1 MAFGLEKDFL
11 KIPKEEKI
19 DILYKYLVEGKSG
32 SQIAEE
38 LYQNKN
44 YAWKVS
50 AVKQGYNFNGRDF
63 RGKYKISV
71 KKIEEIIKKYPEGV
85 FDKNINLE
93 EELISED
100 WNKEELDNKE
110 FKDEE
115 TIDNFDSGLS
125 KYIKKDK
132 IDISIFDGMRLDFH
146 DYWKYNP
153 DNPEADPHNSNF
165 ITVRNEINSLLRQNI
180 TLGVDEKVLFT
191 YLFASDIFCYYE
203 YICYIFGMKNKKNL
217 VLKSY
222 KEKYI
227 TYTHTHNVES
237 FFNFVL
243 SIINS
248 NMDEDLKLAIKDEEN
263 SSDIEMM
270 NDTNIVENNYK
281 KKLYNK
287 TVSKKVNAYLNLL
300 TVLTK
305 VNNSDRKMECKN
317 LFKATRAI
325 DKLLKKGIPG
335 YAIES
340 IIYPL
345 ECLLFFG
352 QKFIKID
359 IINEEYKKNKYDI
372 NDFGDLLDFYI
383 EEYYTKGTVID
394 SLVETY
400 LIAFDLAE
408 DARPYITKIIESMP
422 ALHDDWIYM
431 FKDEEYIGRKN
442 LDEVEKYFDYMFT
455 RKFILEL
462 QEIFNKKSK

>member
-71 KKIEEIIKKYPEGV
+71 KKIEEIIRKYPEGV

-100 WNKEELDNKE
+100 LDKDELDNKE

-115 TIDNFDSGLS
+115 TIDNFDSGFS

-153 DNPEADPHNSNF
+153 DNPEADHHDSDFRIVNG
-165 ITVRNEINSLLRQNI
+165 EINSLLRENV
-180 TLGVDEKVLFT
+180 TLSMAQK
-191 YLFASDIFCYYE
+191 YLFVYLFYSGIYFDRE
-203 YICYIFGMKNKKNL
+203 YIYFIFGIKNKKNL
-217 VLKSY
+217 VLESY
-222 KEKYI
+222 KGKYFCD
-227 TYTHTHNVES
+227 THNVES
-237 FFNFVL
+237 LFNFVL
-243 SIINS
+243 WIANS

-263 SSDIEMM
+263 MSYIESI

-281 KKLYNK
+281 KKLYDK
-287 TVSKKVNAYLNLL
+287 TVSKKIGAYLKLL

-317 LFKATRAI
+317 LFKVTRAI
-325 DKLLKKGIPG
+325 DKLLKRGIPG

-340 IIYPL
+340 MTYPL

-352 QKFIKID
+352 RRYIKID
-359 IINEEYKKNKYDI
+359 IVNQEYKKNKYDI
-372 NDFGDLLDFYI
+372 YDFGDLLDFYI
-383 EEYYTKGTVID
+383 EEYYNKGSVID
-394 SLVETY
+394 SLVETH
-400 LIAFDLAE
+400 LIALDLAE
-408 DARPYITKIIESMP
+408 DARPYIKKIIESMDSLP
-422 ALHDDWIYM
+422 CDWIYM
-431 FKDEEYIGRKN
+431 FKDEHNIGRKN
-442 LDEVEKYFDYMFT
+442 LEEVEEYFDYKFT

-462 QEIFNKKSK
+462 QEIFNEKSK

>member
-50 AVKQGYNFNGRDF
+50 AVKQGYNFNGRNF

-71 KKIEEIIKKYPEGV
+71 KKIEEIVKKYPEGV

-125 KYIKKDK
+125 KYIKKDE
-132 IDISIFDGMRLDFH
+132 IDISIFKGMKLNFS

-153 DNPEADPHNSNF
+153 DNPEADHHNSDFRIVND
-165 ITVRNEINSLLRQNI
+165 EINSLLRENV
-180 TLGVDEKVLFT
+180 TLSMEQK
-191 YLFASDIFCYYE
+191 YLFVYLFYSRIYFDRE
-203 YICYIFGMKNKKNL
+203 YIYFIFGIKNKKNL
-217 VLKSY
+217 VLESY
-222 KEKYI
+222 KGKYFCD
-227 TYTHTHNVES
+227 THNVES
-237 FFNFVL
+237 LFNFVL
-243 SIINS
+243 WIANS

-263 SSDIEMM
+263 MSYIESI

-281 KKLYNK
+281 KKLYDK
-287 TVSKKVNAYLNLL
+287 TVSKKIGAYLELL

-305 VNNSDRKMECKN
+305 STNSDGKMVCKN
-317 LFKATRAI
+317 LFKVTRAI
-325 DKLLKKGIPG
+325 DKLLKRGIPG

-345 ECLLFFG
+345 YSLLITG
-352 QKFIKID
+352 QNFMKID
-359 IINEEYKKNKYDI
+359 IINQEYKKNKYDI
-372 NDFGDLLDFYI
+372 YDFGDLLDFYI
-383 EEYYTKGTVID
+383 EEYYNEGTLID
-394 SLVETY
+394 SLVETH
-400 LIAFDLAE
+400 LIALDLAE
-408 DARPYITKIIESMP
+408 DARPYIKKIIESSIP
-422 ALHDDWIYM
+422 SLRNDWIYM
-431 FKDEEYIGRKN
+431 FKDEHNIGRKN
-442 LDEVEKYFDYMFT
+442 LEEVEEYFDYKFT

-462 QEIFNKKSK
+462 QEIFNEKSK

>member
-50 AVKQGYNFNGRDF
+50 AVKQGYNFNGRNF

-71 KKIEEIIKKYPEGV
+71 KKIEEIVKKYPEGV

-110 FKDEE
+110 FKEEE

-125 KYIKKDK
+125 KYTKKDE

-165 ITVRNEINSLLRQNI
+165 ITVRNRINSLLRQNI

-191 YLFASDIFCYYE
+191 YLFASHISCDYE
-203 YICYIFGMKNKKNL
+203 YICYIFGMKNEKNL
-217 VLKSY
+217 ELEFHNRKHFWD
-222 KEKYI
+222 
-227 TYTHTHNVES
+227 TDNNVES
-237 FFNFVL
+237 FFKFVS
-243 SIINS
+243 SITNS
-248 NMDEDLKLAIKDEEN
+248 NMEEDLKLAIKDEIN
-263 SSDIEMM
+263 LISIAWM
-270 NDTNIVENNYK
+270 NYTNTVENNYK
-281 KKLYNK
+281 ILYNN
-287 TVSKKVNAYLNLL
+287 TVSKKVKAYLHLL

-305 VNNSDRKMECKN
+305 VNTRGGKMEYKN
-317 LFKATRAI
+317 FIKATRAI

-383 EEYYTKGTVID
+383 EEYYTKGIVID

-408 DARPYITKIIESMP
+408 DARPYITKIIESMDSLP
-422 ALHDDWIYM
+422 CDWIYM

-442 LDEVEKYFDYMFT
+442 LDEVEEYFDYKFT

-462 QEIFNKKSK
+462 QEIFNEKSK

>member
-19 DILYKYLVEGKSG
+19 NILYKYLVEGKSG

-50 AVKQGYNFNGRDF
+50 AVKQGYNFNGRNF

-71 KKIEEIIKKYPEGV
+71 KKIEEIVKKYPEGV

-93 EELISED
+93 EELISEY

-110 FKDEE
+110 FKYEE

-125 KYIKKDK
+125 KYIKKDE
-132 IDISIFDGMRLDFH
+132 IDISIFNGMELNFS

-153 DNPEADPHNSNF
+153 DNPEADHHDSNF
-165 ITVRNEINSLLRQNI
+165 RIVNDEINSLLRENI
-180 TLGVDEKVLFT
+180 TLSMEQK
-191 YLFASDIFCYYE
+191 YLFVYLFYSRIYFDRE
-203 YICYIFGMKNKKNL
+203 YIYFIFGMKNKKNL
-217 VLKSY
+217 VLESY
-222 KEKYI
+222 KGKYFCD
-227 TYTHTHNVES
+227 THNVKS
-237 FFNFVL
+237 LFNFVL
-243 SIINS
+243 WIAHS

-263 SSDIEMM
+263 MSYIESI

-281 KKLYNK
+281 KKLYDK
-287 TVSKKVNAYLNLL
+287 TVSKKIGAYLELL

-305 VNNSDRKMECKN
+305 STNNNGKMVCKN
-317 LFKATRAI
+317 LFKVTRAI

-340 IIYPL
+340 MLRPL
-345 ECLLFFG
+345 SSLLFYG
-352 QKFIKID
+352 QNFIKID
-359 IINEEYKKNKYDI
+359 IINQEYKKNKYDI
-372 NDFGDLLDFYI
+372 YDFGDLLDFYI
-383 EEYYTKGTVID
+383 EEYYNKGTVID
-394 SLVETY
+394 SLVETH
-400 LIAFDLAE
+400 LIALELAE
-408 DARPYITKIIESMP
+408 DARPYIKKIIESSIP
-422 ALHDDWIYM
+422 SLRDDWIYM
-431 FKDEEYIGRKN
+431 FKDEHNIGRKN
-442 LDEVEKYFDYMFT
+442 LEEVEEYFDYKFT

-462 QEIFNKKSK
+462 QEIFNEKSK

>member
-71 KKIEEIIKKYPEGV
+71 KKIEEIVKKYPEGV

-100 WNKEELDNKE
+100 LDKDELDTKD

-115 TIDNFDSGLS
+115 IIYNFDSGLS
-125 KYIKKDK
+125 KYIKKDE
-132 IDISIFDGMRLDFH
+132 IDISIFKGMKLDFY

-153 DNPEADPHNSNF
+153 DNPEADHHDSDFRIVNDW
-165 ITVRNEINSLLRQNI
+165 IESLLRKNV
-180 TLGVDEKVLFT
+180 TLSVDQKNLFV
-191 YLFASDIFCYYE
+191 YLFYSGIYFDYE
-203 YICYIFGMKNKKNL
+203 YIYFIFGMKNKKNL
-217 VLKSY
+217 VLESY
-222 KEKYI
+222 NGKYI
-227 TYTHTHNVES
+227 YDTHNVES
-237 FFNFVL
+237 FYNFVL
-243 SIINS
+243 WIINS
-248 NMDEDLKLAIKDEEN
+248 NMNEDLKLAIKDEEN
-263 SSDIEMM
+263 SFYIEKI

-281 KKLYNK
+281 KKLYDK
-287 TVSKKVNAYLNLL
+287 TVSKKIKAYLNLL

-305 VNNSDRKMECKN
+305 RTNSDGKMECEH
-317 LFKATRAI
+317 LFKVTKAI
-325 DKLLKKGIPG
+325 DKLLKRGIPS

-340 IIYPL
+340 MLRPL
-345 ECLLFFG
+345 SSLLFYG
-352 QKFIKID
+352 QNFIKID
-359 IINEEYKKNKYDI
+359 IVNQEYKKNKYDI
-372 NDFGDLLDFYI
+372 YDFGDLLDFYI
-383 EEYYTKGTVID
+383 EEYYNKGTVID
-394 SLVETY
+394 SLVETH
-400 LIAFDLAE
+400 LIALDLAE
-408 DARPYITKIIESMP
+408 DARPYIKKIIESSIP
-422 ALHDDWIYM
+422 SLHNDWIYM
-431 FKDEEYIGRKN
+431 FKDERYIGRKN
-442 LDEVEKYFDYMFT
+442 LEEVEEYFDYMFT

-462 QEIFNKKSK
+462 QEIFNEKSK

>member
-71 KKIEEIIKKYPEGV
+71 KKIEEIVKKYPEGV

-100 WNKEELDNKE
+100 LDKDELDTKD

-115 TIDNFDSGLS
+115 IIYNFDSGLS
-125 KYIKKDK
+125 KYIKKDE
-132 IDISIFDGMRLDFH
+132 IDISIFKGMKLDFY

-153 DNPEADPHNSNF
+153 DNPEADHHNSDFRIVND
-165 ITVRNEINSLLRQNI
+165 EINSLLRENI
-180 TLGVDEKVLFT
+180 TLSVDQKCLFV
-191 YLFASDIFCYYE
+191 YLFYSRISFDRE
-203 YICYIFGMKNKKNL
+203 YIYFIFGIKNKKNL
-217 VLKSY
+217 VLESY
-222 KEKYI
+222 KGKYI
-227 TYTHTHNVES
+227 YDTHNVES

-243 SIINS
+243 WIINS
-248 NMDEDLKLAIKDEEN
+248 NMNEDLKLAIKDEEN

-287 TVSKKVNAYLNLL
+287 TVSKKVEAYINLL

-305 VNNSDRKMECKN
+305 RTNSDGKMECKN

-325 DKLLKKGIPG
+325 DKLLKKGVPG
-335 YAIES
+335 YAIER

-345 ECLLFFG
+345 YSLLITG
-352 QKFIKID
+352 QNFIKID
-359 IINEEYKKNKYDI
+359 IINQEYKKNKYDI
-372 NDFGDLLDFYI
+372 YDFGDLLDFYT
-383 EEYYTKGTVID
+383 EEYYNKGTVID
-394 SLVETY
+394 SLVETH
-400 LIAFDLAE
+400 LIALDLAE
-408 DARPYITKIIESMP
+408 DARPYIKKIIESMP
-422 ALHDDWIYM
+422 SIPNDWIYM
-431 FKDEEYIGRKN
+431 FKDKRTIGRKN
-442 LDEVEKYFDYMFT
+442 LEEVEEYFNYMFT